1 MKNKL
6 CVIGV
11 ALALATAAQAG
22 ERKTFKLDA
31 TQAFQLMSGLKSL
44 DGYEHLVKGPGGQ
57 EQVVTLAYDEDPAAR
72 LAVAHDE
79 FALQTAFA
87 EFTQALVNEKDP
99 ARIEA
104 IRAVDQTVELEVI
117 TVDQLNLNA
126 NRIPPSVL
134 AEVGLVCPTC
144 VGK

>member
-1 MKNKL
+1 M
-6 CVIGV
+6 
-11 ALALATAAQAG
+11 AQI
-22 ERKTFKLDA
+22 FI
-31 TQAFQLMSGLKSL
+31 SHSSL
-44 DGYEHLVKGPGGQ
+44 DPDQ
-57 EQVVTLAYDEDPAAR
+57 AAR
-72 LAVAHDE
+72 LLDWLHANGFNETFLDFDKHAGLAAGSDWERSLYREMAEAEVVILVLTSNWFE
-79 FALQTAFA
+79 SKWCFA